1 MRILSTQ
8 WYLESSG
15 RGASGHAWDGRGSLV
30 GSPALT
36 GILVCVSGERGHD
49 TVGVEHSWWLLAQKC
64 FKLSFLYILRNW
76 ESP

>member
-15 RGASGHAWDGRGSLV
+15 RGASGHVWDGCGSLV
-30 GSPALT
+30 GSPPLT

-49 TVGVEHSWWLLAQKC
+49 TVDVEHSWLLAQKC
-64 FKLSFLYILRNW
+64 FKLSFLYILKNW
-76 ESP
+76 ESQ